1 MNSCAPMATAMSP
14 KRFRTELRELLLELH
29 WRQWCAL
36 GVAGQVEPERHWV
49 VDLEA
54 LVVSVSRFGQADARL
69 LKLAKEWLTLNRDWV
84 STPRLKRIS
93 RAFDPTKEAESLVPD
108 AATRSRAKVVRP
120 VVTQPV
126 LLQLQ
131 LRALFGMDARADV
144 FGYLLFNK
152 SGNSS
157 SIARALYVDQKRV
170 YNILERWSA
179 AGVVRRALGGYSLVP
194 DAIPAAVAEARD
206 RTEWVNWTTTYLA
219 LDRLHESLAKAATDD
234 RYILASLARDIRA
247 ELEPQAA
254 AVGVNMASADRY
266 PGAAYFEPFADGV
279 IAWLKRL
286 LGRREQPQARD
297 LTDSAALSDRLT
309 EASNRTVSQATPRPP
324 RRR

>member
-1 MNSCAPMATAMSP
+1 MSP

-29 WRQWCAL
+29 WSQWCAL
-36 GVAGQVEPERHWV
+36 GVVGQVEPERHWAL
-49 VDLEA
+49 DLEA
-54 LVVSVSRFGQADARL
+54 LVVSISRFGQADSRL
-69 LKLAKEWLTLNRDWV
+69 LKRTSEWLALNREWV
-84 STPRLKRIS
+84 STPRLRRIS
-93 RAFDPTKEAESLVPD
+93 HAFDSAMDSEALVPD
-108 AATRSRAKVVRP
+108 TATRGRTKVVRP
-120 VVTQPV
+120 VLTQPV

-170 YNILERWSA
+170 YNILERWST
-179 AGVVRRALGGYSLVP
+179 AGIVRRAPGGYSLVP

-206 RTEWVNWTTTYLA
+206 RTEWLNWTTMYLA

-254 AVGVNMASADRY
+254 AVGVSLASADRY
-266 PGAAYFEPFADGV
+266 PGAAYYEPFADGI
-279 IAWLKRL
+279 IAWLRRL
-286 LGRREQPQARD
+286 LGRRA
-297 LTDSAALSDRLT
+297 
-309 EASNRTVSQATPRPP
+309 
-324 RRR
+324 

>member
-1 MNSCAPMATAMSP
+1 MATAMSP
-14 KRFRTELRELLLELH
+14 KRFRAELRELLLELH

-54 LVVSVSRFGQADARL
+54 LVVSISRFRQADARL
-69 LKLAKEWLTLNRDWV
+69 LKRTGEWLALNRDWV
-84 STPRLKRIS
+84 STPRLRRIGN
-93 RAFDPTKEAESLVPD
+93 AFNSTLDSEALVPD
-108 AATRSRAKVVRP
+108 AATRSRTKVVRP
-120 VVTQPV
+120 VITQPV

-170 YNILERWSA
+170 YNVLERWSA
-179 AGVVRRALGGYSLVP
+179 AGVVRRAPGGYSLVS
-194 DAIPAAVAEARD
+194 DAVPAAVAESRD

-219 LDRLHESLAKAATDD
+219 LDRLHESLAEAATDD
-234 RYILASLARDIRA
+234 RYIVASLARDARA

-254 AVGVNMASADRY
+254 AVGVSLAPADRY

-279 IAWLKRL
+279 IAWLRRL
-286 LGRREQPQARD
+286 LGRRE
-297 LTDSAALSDRLT
+297 
-309 EASNRTVSQATPRPP
+309 
-324 RRR
+324 

>member
-1 MNSCAPMATAMSP
+1 MSP
-14 KRFRTELRELLLELH
+14 KSFRAELRELLLELH

-54 LVVSVSRFGQADARL
+54 LVVSVSRLGQADARL
-69 LKLAKEWLTLNRDWV
+69 LKRTREWLALNREWV
-84 STPRLKRIS
+84 STPRLRRIS
-93 RAFDPTKEAESLVPD
+93 HAFNSTMDSEALLPD
-108 AATRSRAKVVRP
+108 VASRGRTKVVMP

-170 YNILERWSA
+170 YNILERWSV
-179 AGVVRRALGGYSLVP
+179 AGVVRRAPGGYSLVP
-194 DAIPAAVAEARD
+194 DAIPVAVTEARNQ
-206 RTEWVNWTTTYLA
+206 TAWLNWTATCLA

-234 RYILASLARDIRA
+234 RYILASLARDVRP

-254 AVGVNMASADRY
+254 AVGVSLTSADRY
-266 PGAAYFEPFADGV
+266 PGAAYLEPFADGV
-279 IAWLKRL
+279 VAWLSRL
-286 LGRREQPQARD
+286 LGRRE
-297 LTDSAALSDRLT
+297 
-309 EASNRTVSQATPRPP
+309 
-324 RRR
+324 

>member
-1 MNSCAPMATAMSP
+1 MAMAMSP
-14 KRFRTELRELLLELH
+14 KRFRAELRELLLELH

-36 GVAGQVEPERHWV
+36 GVSGQVEPERHWV

-54 LVVSVSRFGQADARL
+54 LVVSISRFGQADARL
-69 LKLAKEWLTLNRDWV
+69 LKHAKEWLALNREWV

-93 RAFDPTKEAESLVPD
+93 HAFNSTMDPEALMPD
-108 AATRSRAKVVRP
+108 AATGGRTKVVMP

-131 LRALFGMDARADV
+131 LRALFGMDVRADV

-170 YNILERWSA
+170 YSILERWSA
-179 AGVVRRALGGYSLVP
+179 AGVVRRAPGGYSLVA
-194 DAIPAAVAEARD
+194 DAVPAAVAEARD

-219 LDRLHESLAKAATDD
+219 LDRLLESLAKAATDD
-234 RYILASLARDIRA
+234 RYILASLARDVRDGL
-247 ELEPQAA
+247 ELQAA
-254 AVGVNMASADRY
+254 AVGVSLASADRY
-266 PGAAYFEPFADGV
+266 PGATYLEPFADGV
-279 IAWLKRL
+279 IAWLRRL
-286 LGRREQPQARD
+286 LGCRE
-297 LTDSAALSDRLT
+297 
-309 EASNRTVSQATPRPP
+309 
-324 RRR
+324 

>member
-1 MNSCAPMATAMSP
+1 MSP
-14 KRFRTELRELLLELH
+14 KRFRAELRESLLELH

-36 GVAGQVEPERHWV
+36 GVAGQVEPENHWV

-54 LVVSVSRFGQADARL
+54 LVVSVSQFGQADARL
-69 LKLAKEWLTLNRDWV
+69 LKRTKEWLAFNREWV
-84 STPRLKRIS
+84 STPRLRRIGH
-93 RAFDPTKEAESLVPD
+93 AFNSTMDSEALVPD
-108 AATRSRAKVVRP
+108 AATRGRTKVMKP

-179 AGVVRRALGGYSLVP
+179 AGVVRRAPGGYSLVP
-194 DAIPAAVAEARD
+194 DAVPAAVVEARD
-206 RTEWVNWTTTYLA
+206 RTEWLNWTTTCLA
-219 LDRLHESLAKAATDD
+219 LTRLHESLAKAATDD
-234 RYILASLARDIRA
+234 RYILASLARDVRA
-247 ELEPQAA
+247 ALEPQAA
-254 AVGVNMASADRY
+254 AVGVNLASADRY

-279 IAWLKRL
+279 IAWLRRL
-286 LGRREQPQARD
+286 LGSHE
-297 LTDSAALSDRLT
+297 
-309 EASNRTVSQATPRPP
+309 
-324 RRR
+324 

>member
-1 MNSCAPMATAMSP
+1 MSP
-14 KRFRTELRELLLELH
+14 KRFRSELRELLLELH

-49 VDLEA
+49 VDLET
-54 LVVSVSRFGQADARL
+54 LVVSTYRLGQTDSRLQKRAE
-69 LKLAKEWLTLNRDWV
+69 EWLALDRDWV
-84 STPRLKRIS
+84 STPRLRRIS
-93 RAFDPTKEAESLVPD
+93 HSFNSPMEPEALVPA
-108 AATRSRAKVVRP
+108 AATRSRTKVVRP

-170 YNILERWSA
+170 YNILERWST
-179 AGVVRRALGGYSLVP
+179 AGVVRRAPGGYSLGS
-194 DAIPAAVAEARD
+194 DAVPAAVAEARD
-206 RTEWVNWTTTYLA
+206 QTAWLNWTTTYLV
-219 LDRLHESLAKAATDD
+219 LDRLYETVAKATTDD
-234 RYILASLARDIRA
+234 RYILASLTRDARP

-254 AVGVNMASADRY
+254 AVGVNMAPADRY
-266 PGAAYFEPFADGV
+266 PGAAYFEPFADGI
-279 IAWLKRL
+279 IAWLRRL
-286 LGRREQPQARD
+286 LCRHE
-297 LTDSAALSDRLT
+297 
-309 EASNRTVSQATPRPP
+309 
-324 RRR
+324 

>member
-1 MNSCAPMATAMSP
+1 MSP
-14 KRFRTELRELLLELH
+14 KRFRAELRELMLELH

-36 GVAGQVEPERHWV
+36 GVAGQVEPESHWV

-54 LVVSVSRFGQADARL
+54 LAVSVSRLGRADARL
-69 LKLAKEWLTLNRDWV
+69 LRLAGEWLAVNQEWV
-84 STPRLKRIS
+84 STPRLRRIS
-93 RAFDPTKEAESLVPD
+93 SAFDTEMDSEALVPD
-108 AATRSRAKVVRP
+108 ALARSRTRVVRP

-131 LRALFGMDARADV
+131 LRALLGMDARADV

-170 YNILERWSA
+170 YNVLERWST
-179 AGVVRRALGGYSLVP
+179 AGIVRRTPGGYSLVP

-206 RTEWVNWTTTYLA
+206 RTEWINWTTTYLA
-219 LDRLHESLAKAATDD
+219 LNRLHESMAKAATDD
-234 RYILASLARDIRA
+234 RYILASLARDA
-247 ELEPQAA
+247 SPELEPQAA
-254 AVGVNMASADRY
+254 AVSVNLASADRY

-279 IAWLKRL
+279 VAWLKRL
-286 LGRREQPQARD
+286 LGRRE
-297 LTDSAALSDRLT
+297 
-309 EASNRTVSQATPRPP
+309 
-324 RRR
+324 

>member
-1 MNSCAPMATAMSP
+1 MSP
-14 KRFRTELRELLLELH
+14 KRFRAELRELLLELH

-36 GVAGQVEPERHWV
+36 GVTGQVEPERHWV

-54 LVVSVSRFGQADARL
+54 SVVSASRLGQADSRL
-69 LKLAKEWLTLNRDWV
+69 LKQTSAWLALNREWV
-84 STPRLKRIS
+84 STPRLRRIS
-93 RAFDPTKEAESLVPD
+93 HAFNSTMDSEALLPD
-108 AATRSRAKVVRP
+108 VASRGRTKVVMP

-131 LRALFGMDARADV
+131 LRALFGMDVRADV

-170 YNILERWSA
+170 YNILERWNA
-179 AGVVRRALGGYSLVP
+179 AGVVRRAPGGYSLVP
-194 DAIPAAVAEARD
+194 DAIPVAVAEARNQ
-206 RTEWVNWTTTYLA
+206 TAWLNWTATYLA

-234 RYILASLARDIRA
+234 RYVLASLARDVRP

-254 AVGVNMASADRY
+254 AVGVSLASAYRF
-266 PGAAYFEPFADGV
+266 PGAAYLEPFADGV
-279 IAWLKRL
+279 VAWLSRL
-286 LGRREQPQARD
+286 LGRRE
-297 LTDSAALSDRLT
+297 
-309 EASNRTVSQATPRPP
+309 
-324 RRR
+324 

>member
-1 MNSCAPMATAMSP
+1 MDTAMSP
-14 KRFRTELRELLLELH
+14 KRFRAELRELLLELH

-54 LVVSVSRFGQADARL
+54 LVVSISRFRQADARL
-69 LKLAKEWLTLNRDWV
+69 LKRTGEWLALNRDWV
-84 STPRLKRIS
+84 STPRLRRIS
-93 RAFDPTKEAESLVPD
+93 HAFNSTRESETLVPD
-108 AATRSRAKVVRP
+108 AATRSRTKVVRP
-120 VVTQPV
+120 VITQPV

-170 YNILERWSA
+170 YNVLERWSA
-179 AGVVRRALGGYSLVP
+179 AGVVRRAPGGYSLVS
-194 DAIPAAVAEARD
+194 DAVPAAVAESRD

-219 LDRLHESLAKAATDD
+219 LDRLHESLAETATDD
-234 RYILASLARDIRA
+234 RYIVASLARDARA

-254 AVGVNMASADRY
+254 AVGVSMAPADRY

-279 IAWLKRL
+279 MAWLRRL
-286 LGRREQPQARD
+286 LGRRE
-297 LTDSAALSDRLT
+297 
-309 EASNRTVSQATPRPP
+309 
-324 RRR
+324 

>member
-1 MNSCAPMATAMSP
+1 MSP
-14 KRFRTELRELLLELH
+14 KRFRAELRELLLELH

-54 LVVSVSRFGQADARL
+54 LVVSVSRLGQADARL
-69 LKLAKEWLTLNRDWV
+69 LKRTREWLALNREWV
-84 STPRLKRIS
+84 STPRLRRIS
-93 RAFDPTKEAESLVPD
+93 HAFNSTMDSEALLPD
-108 AATRSRAKVVRP
+108 VASRGRTKVVMP

-170 YNILERWSA
+170 YNILERWSV
-179 AGVVRRALGGYSLVP
+179 AGVVRRAPGGYSLVP
-194 DAIPAAVAEARD
+194 DAIPVAVTEARNQ
-206 RTEWVNWTTTYLA
+206 TAWLNWTATYLA

-234 RYILASLARDIRA
+234 RYILASLARDVRP

-254 AVGVNMASADRY
+254 AVGVSLTSADRY
-266 PGAAYFEPFADGV
+266 PGAAYLEPFADGV
-279 IAWLKRL
+279 VAWLSRL
-286 LGRREQPQARD
+286 LGRRE
-297 LTDSAALSDRLT
+297 
-309 EASNRTVSQATPRPP
+309 
-324 RRR
+324 

>member
-1 MNSCAPMATAMSP
+1 MSP
-14 KRFRTELRELLLELH
+14 KRFRAELRESLLELH

-49 VDLEA
+49 VDLET
-54 LVVSVSRFGQADARL
+54 LIVSISRLGQTDSRL
-69 LKLAKEWLTLNRDWV
+69 LKRVGEWLALNRDWV
-84 STPRLKRIS
+84 STPRLRRIS
-93 RAFDPTKEAESLVPD
+93 HAFNSTLQSEALVPD
-108 AATRSRAKVVRP
+108 AATRSRTKVVRP

-157 SIARALYVDQKRV
+157 SIARALCVDQKRV

-179 AGVVRRALGGYSLVP
+179 AGVVRRTPGGYSLVP

-206 RTEWVNWTTTYLA
+206 RTEWLNWTTTYLA

-234 RYILASLARDIRA
+234 RYLLASLARDARA
-247 ELEPQAA
+247 GLEPQATA
-254 AVGVNMASADRY
+254 AGVSLAPADRH
-266 PGAAYFEPFADGV
+266 PGAAYLEPFAEGV
-279 IAWLKRL
+279 IAWLSRL
-286 LGRREQPQARD
+286 LGRRE
-297 LTDSAALSDRLT
+297 
-309 EASNRTVSQATPRPP
+309 
-324 RRR
+324 